1 MLHWAKPSHAV
12 APSQVALLDFGATR
26 EYDRSFTDL
35 YIQVGGGWAWSWPD
49 GVLGAWREGGRAPVL
64 MSLCPCLSPVGGDT
78 G

>member
-35 YIQVGGGWAWSWPD
+35 YIQVGGGWA
-49 GVLGAWREGGRAPVL
+49 
-64 MSLCPCLSPVGGDT
+64 
-78 G
+78 